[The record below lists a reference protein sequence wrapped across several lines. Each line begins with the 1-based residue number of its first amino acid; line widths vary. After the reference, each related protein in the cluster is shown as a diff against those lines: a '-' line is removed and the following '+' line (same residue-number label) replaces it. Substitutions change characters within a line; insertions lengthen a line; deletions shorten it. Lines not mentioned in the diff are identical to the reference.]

1 MKNIHS
7 QLIERFIREM
17 EYRNYSPRSIQSYS
31 SLLSKVE
38 SYYNQP
44 LDKITGRQIK
54 EYLHGRI
61 MADKISVT
69 MVNQYISAYKILQV
83 DILQRD
89 WEQIRIKRP
98 RKEQRIPV
106 VLSGEEVERLIK
118 ATANIKHRAILM
130 LAYSSG
136 LRRQEVQFIKP
147 SAIDSSR
154 MQIHVVQG
162 KGKKDRYTILAKKT
176 LDILREYYRRERP
189 TKYLFEAQ
197 GRKGQNLSEST
208 LNNIIK
214 QGVKKAGINKNI
226 SFHTLRHSFATHLLE
241 KGLNLRLIQQF
252 MGHTSLKTTSLY
264 LHIANVNPGTITS
277 PLDSMDL

>member
-44 LDKITGRQIK
+44 LDKITGGQFK

-61 MADKISVT
+61 TADKISVT
-69 MVNQYISAYKILQV
+69 MVNQYISAFKILQV

-89 WEQIRIKRP
+89 WERIRIKRP

-136 LRRQEVQFIKP
+136 LRRQELQFMKP

-176 LDILREYYRRERP
+176 LDILREYYKWERP

-241 KGLNLRLIQQF
+241 KGVNLRLIQQF
-252 MGHTSLKTTSLY
+252 MGHTSLRTTSLY